1 MTTLDWQQ
9 WFARWEAMQNCYV
22 PQRLHRFD
30 LMLRLP
36 DPPTEGEVRILDL
49 GCGLGSVA
57 FRALRRYPR
66 AQVVAVDWNPVLL
79 DMGRRMAETKSESRI
94 QFTQADIREPG
105 WWADHDGAFD
115 LVLSANALHWLNA
128 THLAE
133 IYQRIYRALRSSGWF
148 LNSDHVA
155 SDYPETQARYRQ
167 LLQAHQRAA
176 LHTANA
182 DDWDGFW
189 QALSRE
195 MGQSDLLAQH
205 NEAEIWEGSEDGQP
219 RQFHLDTL
227 RACGFERIEFHWQEM
242 GEAIIGARKA

>member
-1 MTTLDWQQ
+1 MDWQQ

-22 PQRLHRFD
+22 PHRLHRFD

-36 DPPTEGEVRILDL
+36 DLPSEGRLQILDL

-57 FRALRRYPR
+57 FRALGRYPQ
-66 AQVVAVDWNPVLL
+66 AQITAVDWNPVLL
-79 DMGRRMAETKSESRI
+79 DMGRRMAEAKGEQRI
-94 QFTQADIREPG
+94 RFVRADIREPD
-105 WWADHDGAFD
+105 WWKDYEGAFD

-128 THLAE
+128 EHLAE
-133 IYQRIYRALRSSGWF
+133 TYRRVYRALKPGGWF
-148 LNSDHVA
+148 MNSDHIA

-176 LHTANA
+176 LNTTNA

-195 MGQSDLLAQH
+195 LGQSDLLAQYDQ
-205 NEAEIWEGSEDGQP
+205 AEIWEGSDDGQP
-219 RQFHLDTL
+219 RRFHLETL
-227 RACGFERIEFHWQEM
+227 LACGFRQIEFHWQEM
-242 GEAIIGARKA
+242 GEAIIGARR